1 MSPLVRTA
9 WTVGVWLYEAIR
21 TEVRHSVAAR
31 ERPWPYRNV
40 KLKNDA
46 THVPDAHKVRTP
58 KR

>member
-1 MSPLVRTA
+1 MSPWIRTA
-9 WTVGVWLYEAIR
+9 VKVGVWVFEAIR
-21 TEVRHSVAAR
+21 TEVRQAS
-31 ERPWPYRNV
+31 EPKSQPWPYRNV